1 MGYMQDRMSWDDL
14 RIALAVARH
23 GSHSAAA
30 RSLGLTQPTV
40 GRRLRAFE
48 KVLGAPL
55 FERSTHGV
63 RTTRLGLSVVTQAE
77 RIEERVFAME
87 RAMNAGSS
95 GLAGQVRVTASD
107 WLVARVL
114 PRTLPTIAARAP
126 DLRVDLASESQLV
139 NLARNES
146 DLALRPR
153 RFESNGIYQRAVGYV
168 AFAVYA
174 SREYLSRHGEPTL
187 ANRALGHALALMD
200 DDAGPI
206 EDVEWL
212 RRVAS
217 RARVVAR
224 TNGREPL
231 AALARL
237 GAGFACLP
245 SFVGDAT
252 PGLVRISALGEAPG
266 RTLWL
271 GVHRDRR
278 ELPRVA
284 VVATA
289 IREQVGAVLQR

>member
-48 KVLGAPL
+48 KILGAPL

-63 RTTRLGLSVVTQAE
+63 RTTPLGLTVITQAE

-87 RAMNAGSS
+87 RVASTGSS

-114 PRTLPTIAARAP
+114 PRALLAIAARAP
-126 DLRVDLASESQLV
+126 DLRIDLASESQLV
-139 NLARNES
+139 SLTRNES

-174 SREYLSRHGEPTL
+174 SREYLSRHGEPAL
-187 ANRALGHALALMD
+187 ESRALGHALALMD

-206 EDVEWL
+206 VDVEWL

-217 RARVVAR
+217 RARIVAR

-231 AALARL
+231 AALARG
-237 GAGFACLP
+237 GAAFVCLP
-245 SFVGDAT
+245 SLVGDAT
-252 PGLVRISALGEAPG
+252 PGLVRLSSLGEAPG

-284 VVATA
+284 LVAAA
-289 IREQVGAVLQR
+289 IRDQTEAALQR